1 MLTTLSVISLDQG
14 KIYRAS
20 PASQFDDRTVAETH
34 VNQRGPSWAEDRS
47 RGPQAPSR
55 LTPGFAHVLRWMLA
69 MLAPRGKRPAVQK
82 DQKDQKTTAG
92 RNIAPA

>member
-1 MLTTLSVISLDQG
+1 MLSTLSVLSLDQG
-14 KIYRAS
+14 RIYRAS
-20 PASQFDDRTVAETH
+20 PASQFDDRTLAEAH

-55 LTPGFAHVLRWMLA
+55 LTLGFTHALRWMLA
-69 MLAPRGKRPAVQK
+69 TLALRRGLSGVQEG
-82 DQKDQKTTAG
+82 QKTTAG